1 MRLFLLT
8 CSILSW
14 SFLNGQDVSLMPMP
28 EKISL
33 SNSIFRISNEFK
45 ISIQGNANQRLYNE
59 AKRFNQRLAER
70 TGIFMKTWNV
80 DPMQSP
86 EGAALVIHS
95 KANGVVQLGMNE
107 SYTLSISNN
116 KVQIQAETDIGAI
129 RALETLLQ
137 LIDSD
142 QKGFYFR
149 GAEIIDQPRFAWRG
163 LLISQPYHFMPM
175 DVIKRTLDAMALVKL
190 NVLHFYI
197 SDDQAYT
204 IESKKFPALHTRASN
219 GEYFTQDQIREI
231 ISYADQRGIRVVPE
245 LDLPGH
251 STAILTVFPQLAS
264 VKRDYVLQDHW
275 GVFDPT
281 IDPTREETYFFLD
294 TLLTEVA
301 SLFPDDYF
309 HIGGDENNG
318 NDWAKN
324 DSIQRFMKSNGL
336 ISNVALQNYFNKRV
350 QGILKK
356 SNKHI
361 IGWDEIL
368 MKEVDDL
375 RAKDFFEKQQYEDL
389 VLPDVPKDIVIQSWR
404 GMEALLSAAKN
415 GYRSILSKGYYIDL
429 MQPAWYHYSN
439 DPIPNNNNLII
450 PDSEANFNRFEST
463 IIDKIK
469 RGIKLLTP
477 AEEKSIIGGE
487 ATMWTEHVTPET
499 IDSRVWPR
507 TAAIAERLWSP
518 ASIKNIDDMYRRM
531 DIVSNH
537 LEWVGSTHIKNKQMM
552 LRRLSGT
559 GEIFSLELIVDLVE
573 PVKGY
578 KRNKADN
585 FTKYAPYTLLV
596 DIATADSKKI
606 REFNKLVNE
615 YLKDRNT
622 AKQAEIISVLKHW
635 QVNHQQVKLLVK
647 KNPLLDA
654 ILFHSESLNIL
665 AELGLKY
672 MVKRANGVYNKDAI
686 LKEFDQIKMTRSI
699 EKGHC
704 ELMVFES
711 FEKLLRN

>member
-1 MRLFLLT
+1 
-8 CSILSW
+8 
-14 SFLNGQDVSLMPMP
+14 MPMP
-28 EKISL
+28 EKMVLTS
-33 SNSIFRISNEFK
+33 SRFRINNEFN
-45 ISIQGNANQRLYNE
+45 ISIQGNAHERLYKE
-59 AKRFNQRLAER
+59 ARRFNKRLAER
-70 TGIFMKTWNV
+70 TGIFMKTWNI
-80 DPMQSP
+80 DSSKFNANT
-86 EGAALVIHS
+86 GLVIHS
-95 KANGVVQLGMNE
+95 KNKGIVQLEMNE
-107 SYTLSISNN
+107 SYALTISSS
-116 KVQIQAETDIGAI
+116 KVQIKAESDIGAI
-129 RALETLLQ
+129 RALETVLQ

-142 QKGFYFR
+142 QEGFYIQ

-204 IESKKFPALHTRASN
+204 IESKKFPALHTNASN
-219 GEYFTQDQIREI
+219 GEYFTQEQILEI

-251 STAILTVFPQLAS
+251 STAILTVFPQFAS
-264 VKRDYVLQDHW
+264 IKRDYVLQDHW

-281 IDPTREETYFFLD
+281 IDPTREETYLFLD
-294 TLLTEVA
+294 TLLSEVA
-301 SLFPDDYF
+301 SLFPDQYF

-318 NDWAKN
+318 KDWAKN
-324 DSIQRFMKSNGL
+324 DSIQRFMKSNGMN
-336 ISNVALQNYFNKRV
+336 STVALQNYFNKRV
-350 QGILKK
+350 QQILKK

-368 MKEVDDL
+368 MKEVDDVK
-375 RAKDFFEKQQYEDL
+375 AKDFFEKQQYEEL

-415 GYRSILSKGYYIDL
+415 GYKSILSKGYYIDL

-439 DPIPNNNNLII
+439 DPIPNNNSLII

-469 RGIKLLTP
+469 KGVKLLTP

-518 ASIKNIDDMYRRM
+518 AIINNVEDMYRRM
-531 DIVSNH
+531 DIISNH
-537 LEWVGSTHIKNKQMM
+537 LEWVGSTHLKNKQMM
-552 LRRLSGT
+552 LRRLAGT
-559 GEIFSLELIVDLVE
+559 SEISSLELIVDLIE

-578 KRNKADN
+578 KRNKADD

-596 DIATADSKKI
+596 DIAVADPQKL
-606 REFNKLVNE
+606 RVFRKLVEDYIKVRNKSKYDE
-615 YLKDRNT
+615 LK
-622 AKQAEIISVLKHW
+622 SVFTNWKI
-635 QVNHQQVKLLVK
+635 NHQEIKRLAQKTA
-647 KNPLLDA
+647 LLDP
-654 ILFHSESLNIL
+654 ILFHSTSLNLL
-665 AELGLKY
+665 AEIGLKY
-672 MVKRANGVYNKDAI
+672 LAKKSNREIMKGTL
-686 LKEFDQIKMTRSI
+686 LKEFNSIKVSRSV
-699 EKGHC
+699 ENAHC

-711 FEKLLRN
+711 IEKLLQY